1 MDQILE
7 KIINFLPK
15 LTDPIVIDVTSTI
28 LLFLGVILLKA
39 LLIRGFSSETRLPFD
54 KRKRRAIHIRNLM
67 IFIFITGVIFIWSKE
82 LHALALSFV
91 ALAFAI
97 VLAFKEVISSANWEI
112 FRATTD
118 AYSVG
123 DYIEINGMRGV
134 VLDHNFLSTTIQELG
149 PGKRSNQ
156 ISGRSITIPN
166 NIFLTAPLINES
178 YMRDYVLHTLTIPM
192 SIDDDIERAE
202 EILLEAANEECE
214 GYLESARRHFDSL
227 RYKLNIGLSS
237 VEPRVTIEMYE
248 PNRVNLI
255 LRFPTPFAKKWVREQ
270 HILKRFLREFKS
282 QGNSGPDPAPADNSD

>member
-1 MDQILE
+1 MDQIIE
-7 KIINFLPK
+7 NVIDFLPR
-15 LTDPIVIDVTSTI
+15 LNDSVVIGVAATV
-28 LLFLGVILLKA
+28 LLLLGVILLKV
-39 LLIRGFSSETRLPFD
+39 LLIRVFSSEARLPFEI
-54 KRKRRAIHIRNLM
+54 RRRRAIHIRNLM

-82 LHALALSFV
+82 LHALAITFV

-112 FRATTD
+112 FRAVTD

-123 DYIEINGMRGV
+123 DYIEINSMRGV

-156 ISGRSITIPN
+156 FSGRSITIPN

-178 YMRDYVLHTLTIPM
+178 YMKDYILHTLSIPM
-192 SIDDDIERAE
+192 SVEDDIEKAE
-202 EILLEAANEECE
+202 EILLRAANEECE
-214 GYLESARRHFDSL
+214 GYLENARRHFDSL

-237 VEPRVTIEMYE
+237 VEPRVTIEMNE
-248 PNRVNLI
+248 PDRVNLI
-255 LRFPTPFAKKWVREQ
+255 LRFPTPFSRKWVKEQ

-282 QGNSGPDPAPADNSD
+282 RGSAGSEHTPAERSD

>member
-1 MDQILE
+1 MDQIIEQIIDFLT
-7 KIINFLPK
+7 KI
-15 LTDPIVIDVTSTI
+15 TDSVVIDVVSTV
-28 LLFLGVILLKA
+28 LLLLGVIVLKA
-39 LLIRGFSSETRLPFD
+39 LLIRVFSSESRLPFE

-82 LHALALSFV
+82 LHALALSLV

-97 VLAFKEVISSANWEI
+97 VIAFKEVISSANWEI
-112 FRATTD
+112 FRAATD

-156 ISGRSITIPN
+156 FSGRSITIPN

-178 YMRDYVLHTLTIPM
+178 YMKDYVLHTLTIPM
-192 SIDDDIERAE
+192 SVDDDIERAE
-202 EILLEAANEECE
+202 EILLNAANEECE
-214 GYLESARRHFDSL
+214 GYLDSARRHFDSL

-237 VEPRVTIEMYE
+237 VEPRVTIEIYE
-248 PNRVNLI
+248 PGRVNLI

-270 HILKRFLREFKS
+270 HILKRFLRDFKS
-282 QGNSGPDPAPADNSD
+282 NGSSGSVDTPHNHSD